1 MEFLFIVSIEITKL
15 KSPFVIILDFLRFLQ
30 KLGSHKPC
38 WDQAR
43 LPYPRI
49 KKKVGLYANSS
60 QSSYSYYIPPG
71 PEGLHRFVSFYFKDS
86 GPHNI

>member
-1 MEFLFIVSIEITKL
+1 MEFLFIVSIEITQL

-43 LPYPRI
+43 LPYPR
-49 KKKVGLYANSS
+49 KKKVGPYANSS
-60 QSSYSYYIPPG
+60 QLSYSYYIPPG
-71 PEGLHRFVSFYFKDS
+71 KTLFHSNGLNS
-86 GPHNI
+86 